1 MMKTLFL
8 QAPSFD
14 GFDGGAGA
22 RYQARREI
30 QSFWY
35 PTWLAQPAAL
45 VEGSKLIDAPP
56 HRLKFQ
62 DIAPHAAE
70 QELVVL
76 HTSTPSFSSD
86 VQDCRSAQGAQPEFE
101 DRHDRGQG
109 RGRAGRDAEGVERHR
124 FRRPQRV
131 RFHHQG
137 RGGGPRFRPHRG
149 TVLAQRRRSRR
160 AQRGPRRP
168 REHGRA
174 ALRHAGLQARP
185 GDRELFHRL
194 PEASLYFVLQ
204 RPRLQ
209 IALHLLPLAADDRR
223 PPLSH
228 PQRRA
233 RDRRAGLGAEGVS
246 ASKGILLR
254 R

>member
-1 MMKTLFL
+1 M
-8 QAPSFD
+8 
-14 GFDGGAGA
+14 AGA
-22 RYQARREI
+22 TRRPGRRLEAHRCAATPAEI
-30 QSFWY
+30 
-35 PTWLAQPAAL
+35 PGHRAPRRRTRTCGAAYVHSL
-45 VEGSKLIDAPP
+45 VLLRCA
-56 HRLKFQ
+56 
-62 DIAPHAAE
+62 
-70 QELVVL
+70 
-76 HTSTPSFSSD
+76 
-86 VQDCRSAQGAQPEFE
+86 DCRSAQGAQPEFE

-223 PPLSH
+223 PPLSY

>member
-45 VEGSKLIDAPP
+45 RRGLEAHRCAAPP
-56 HRLKFQ
+56 AEIPGHR
-62 DIAPHAAE
+62 ARRREPRPRGAAYVHS
-70 QELVVL
+70 LL
-76 HTSTPSFSSD
+76 LLRC
-86 VQDCRSAQGAQPEFE
+86 QDCRSAQGAQAEFE

-137 RGGGPRFRPHRG
+137 RGGGPRLRPHRRAL
-149 TVLAQRRRSRR
+149 LAQRRRSRR
-160 AQRGPRRP
+160 AQRGPRRSSRTWTSCP
-168 REHGRA
+168 
-174 ALRHAGLQARP
+174 
-185 GDRELFHRL
+185 
-194 PEASLYFVLQ
+194 SS
-204 RPRLQ
+204 
-209 IALHLLPLAADDRR
+209 RR
-223 PPLSH
+223 ST
-228 PQRRA
+228 
-233 RDRRAGLGAEGVS
+233 S
-246 ASKGILLR
+246 ATW
-254 R
+254 